1 MRGYT
6 QQEVGR
12 PHAPAPNRFAR
23 GNGYNPPIAFKLEK
37 DSLDEIHSPR
47 ESLDHIK
54 PRKDRK
60 GRIGTRGSEQSAFR
74 RMADSPRRL

>member
-23 GNGYNPPIAFKLEK
+23 GNGCNPHIAFKLGRVTREGVTR
-37 DSLDEIHSPR
+37 INPFTPGTPR
-47 ESLDHIK
+47 PYQALVSSIK
-54 PRKDRK
+54 PWTL
-60 GRIGTRGSEQSAFR
+60 GRIEKGE
-74 RMADSPRRL
+74 